1 MNPAKKKNAK
11 RLIVNLDNM
20 EREDEMVIQ
29 CNHDILHAIGHP
41 ALMTLHE
48 DLVHFIARR
57 SELIKALTAEVK
69 NLSGTLQSFAELD
82 EVMEAN
88 KPQTACHS
96 TQTCPAPSCKE
107 TSSQTDPIKP
117 ATPAPAAIPAKKPA
131 STLPA
136 PAPTKRKQSEAP
148 NPPAKRTNLNGPSKP
163 APSRVSKPAAAQVG
177 RFATFFIMA
186 TLQKLVVLENRDME
200 LKSYTNT
207 DHVVWRCRSTS
218 KKIGVHSIR
227 TSLRCGTWFE
237 KSTLKL
243 HQIITMTALWVVK
256 IDIKTN
262 AEQSGVSDD
271 AVTHWVN
278 FCREVCYLLYLDDPP
293 KIGGTTIISDGF
305 RSYYKLDQEGFDHL
319 VVNHKLHFKDPET
332 GAHTNNIE
340 ATWGAAKKLHVGEK
354 GKDMELK
361 SYTNTD
367 HVVWRCRSTS
377 KKIGVHSIRT
387 SLRCRT
393 WFEKSTLKL
402 HQIITMTAALWVVKI
417 DIKTIV
423 EQSGVSD
430 DAVTHW
436 VNFCREVCYLL
447 YLDDPPKI
455 GGKGKQVQIDESLF
469 GHNKKTKNHC
479 AKTAEG
485 HWIDIKT
492 IAEQSG
498 VSDDAVT
505 HWVNFCREVCYLL
518 YLDDPPKIGG
528 TTIIS
533 DGFRS
538 YYKLDQEGF
547 DHLVV
552 NHKLH
557 FKDPETG
564 AHTNNIEATWG
575 AAKKL
580 HVGEKGK
587 DMELKSY
594 TNTDHVVWRC
604 RSTSKKIGVHSIRT
618 SLRCRTWF
626 EKSTLK
632 LHQIITMTAALW
644 VVKIDIKT
652 IAEQSGVSDD
662 AVTHWVNFCRE
673 VCYLLYLD
681 DPPKIGGKG
690 KQVQIDE
697 SLFGHNKKTKNHCAK
712 TAEGHWIDIKTI
724 AEQSGVSDDAVT
736 HWVNFCR
743 EVCYLLYLDD
753 PPKIGGKGKQV
764 QIDESL
770 FGHNKKTKNHCAKTA
785 EGHWI
790 DIKTIAEQ
798 SGVSDDAVTHW
809 VNFCREVCYLLYLDD
824 PPKIGGW
831 LKHALVRCKTQ
842 HRRESRLKS
851 LPSRNLVQQYKD
863 HCRAVWDHVVWR
875 CRSTSKKIGVHSIR
889 TSLRCGTWF
898 EKSTLK
904 LHQIITMTALWV
916 VKIDIKTIAEQSGVS
931 DDAVTHWVNF
941 CREVCYLLYLDD
953 PPKIGGKGKQ
963 VQIDE
968 SLFGHNKKTKN
979 HCAKTAEG
987 LWIDIKTIAE
997 QSGVSDDAVTHWV
1010 NFCREV
1016 CYLLYLDDPPKIG
1029 GTTIISDGFRS
1040 YYKLDQEGF
1049 DHLVVNHKLH
1059 FKDPETGAHTNNI
1072 EATWGAA
1079 KKLHVGE
1086 KGKDMEL
1093 KSYTNTDHVV
1103 WRCRS
1108 TSKKIGVHSIRTS
1121 LRCRTWFEKS
1131 TLKLHQIITMTAA
1144 LWVVKIDIKTIAEQS
1159 GVSDDAVTHWVNF
1172 CREVCYL
1179 LYLDDP
1185 PKIGGKGKQVQ
1196 IDESL
1201 FGHNKKT
1208 KNHCAKTA
1216 EGHWHC
1222 GRDMELKSYT
1232 NTDHVV
1238 WRCRSTSKKI
1248 GVHSI
1253 RTSLR
1258 CGTWFEKSTLKLHQI
1273 ITMTALWVV
1282 KIDIKTIAE
1291 QSGVSDDA
1299 VTHWVNFC
1307 REVCYLLYLDDP
1319 PKIGGKGKQVQIDE
1333 SLFGHNKKTKNH
1345 CAKTAE
1351 GHWVFGGVDVETK
1364 DFFFQVVADRRARTL
1379 IAVIKKYVLP
1389 GTTIISDGFR
1399 SYYKLDQEGFDHLVV
1414 NHKLHFKDP
1423 ETGAHT
1429 NNIEATWGAAKK
1441 LHVGK
1446 RKVKDSLEFYL
1457 SEYWWR
1463 RKHYIDIKTIAE
1475 QSGVSDDAVT
1485 HWVNF
1490 CREVCYL
1497 LYLDDPPKIGGKG
1510 KQVVADRRARTLIAV
1525 IKKYVLPGTTIIS
1538 DGFRSYYKL
1547 DQEGFD
1553 HLVVNHKLHFKDP
1566 ETGAHTNNIEA
1577 TWGAA
1582 KKLHV
1587 GKRKVKD
1594 SLEFYLSEYWWRRK
1608 HYIDIKTIAEQSGVS
1623 DDAVTHWVNF
1633 CREVCYLLYLD
1644 DPPKIGG
1651 KGKQVQIDEC
1661 LFGHNKKTK
1670 NHCAK
1675 TAEGHWV
1682 FGGVDVETKDF
1693 FFQVVAD
1700 RRARTL
1706 IAVIK
1711 KYVLPGTTIISDG
1724 FRSYYKLD
1732 QEGFDHLVVNHKLH
1746 FKDPE
1751 TGAHTNNIEATWG
1764 AAKKLHVGKRK
1775 VKDSLEFYLSEY
1787 WWRRKH
1793 YIDIKTIAE
1802 QSGVSDDAVTH
1813 WVNFCREVC
1822 YLLYLDDPPKIGGK
1836 GKQVQIDES
1845 LFGHNKK
1852 TKNHCAKTAEGHWCK
1867 ALLLHPVL
1875 IAELNQLTR
1884 KFHAEVNFGRLA
1896 IDVGLRFIRQIAA
1909 DIHLGAS
1916 TLHRLWRRWLVKGN
1930 EIIYRNACA
1939 ARGTSARMNRRI
1951 LRQEVADLHVT
1962 CTSILQNVQDTL
1974 AHSISTR
1981 TIFRRL
1987 VAFISSGKKT
1997 AIDPTEKMPTVVL
2010 SDESRFCL
2018 SSDSSHVRVRRR
2030 RGEKSNPAD
2039 FVERPTAR
2047 QL

>member
-1 MNPAKKKNAK
+1 MTALWVVKIDIKTIAEQSGVSDDAVTHWVNFCREVCYLLYLDDPPKIGGKGKQVVADRRARTLIAVIKKYVLPGTTIISDGFRSYYKLDQEGFDHLVVNHKLHFKDPETGEHTNNIEATWGAAKKLHVGKRKTCPHCGRDMELKSYTNTDHVVWRCRSTSKKIGVHSIRTSVRCGTWFEKSTLKLHQIITMTALWVVKIDIKTIAEQSGVSDDAVTHWVNFCREVCYLLYLDDPPKIGGKGKQVQIDESLFGHNKKTKNHSVPKLPKDIGDMELKSYTNTDHVVWRCRSTSKKIGVHSIRTSLRCGTWFEKSTLKLHQIITMTALWVVKIDIKTIAEQSGVSDDAVTHWVNFCREVCYLLYLDDPPKIGDHVVWRCRSTSKKIGVHSIRTSLRCGTWFEKSTLKLHQIITMTALWVVKIDIKTIAEQSGVSDDAVTHWVNFCREVCYLLYLDDPPKIGGKGKQVLPGTTIISDGFRSYYKLDQEGFDHLVVNHKLHFKDPETGAHTNNIEATWGAAK
-11 RLIVNLDNM
+11 K
-20 EREDEMVIQ
+20 
-29 CNHDILHAIGHP
+29 LHVGKRKVKDS
-41 ALMTLHE
+41 LEFYLSE
-48 DLVHFIARR
+48 YWWRR
-57 SELIKALTAEVK
+57 SI
-69 NLSGTLQSFAELD
+69 
-82 EVMEAN
+82 MWR
-88 KPQTACHS
+88 
-96 TQTCPAPSCKE
+96 TCPHC
-107 TSSQTDPIKP
+107 
-117 ATPAPAAIPAKKPA
+117 
-131 STLPA
+131 
-136 PAPTKRKQSEAP
+136 
-148 NPPAKRTNLNGPSKP
+148 G
-163 APSRVSKPAAAQVG
+163 
-177 RFATFFIMA
+177 
-186 TLQKLVVLENRDME
+186 RDME

-256 IDIKTN
+256 IDIKTI

-293 KIGGTTIISDGF
+293 KIGS
-305 RSYYKLDQEGFDHL
+305 
-319 VVNHKLHFKDPET
+319 
-332 GAHTNNIE
+332 
-340 ATWGAAKKLHVGEK
+340 K
-354 GKDMELK
+354 GKQVQIDESLFGH
-361 SYTNTD
+361 N
-367 HVVWRCRSTS
+367 
-377 KKIGVHSIRT
+377 KKTKNHYA
-387 SLRCRT
+387 
-393 WFEKSTLKL
+393 K
-402 HQIITMTAALWVVKI
+402 TAEGHWI
-417 DIKTIV
+417 DIKTIA

-455 GGKGKQVQIDESLF
+455 GSKGKQVQIDESLF

-518 YLDDPPKIGG
+518 YLDDPPKIG
-528 TTIIS
+528 S
-533 DGFRS
+533 
-538 YYKLDQEGF
+538 
-547 DHLVV
+547 
-552 NHKLH
+552 
-557 FKDPETG
+557 
-564 AHTNNIEATWG
+564 
-575 AAKKL
+575 
-580 HVGEKGK
+580 
-587 DMELKSY
+587 
-594 TNTDHVVWRC
+594 
-604 RSTSKKIGVHSIRT
+604 
-618 SLRCRTWF
+618 
-626 EKSTLK
+626 
-632 LHQIITMTAALW
+632 
-644 VVKIDIKT
+644 
-652 IAEQSGVSDD
+652 
-662 AVTHWVNFCRE
+662 
-673 VCYLLYLD
+673 
-681 DPPKIGGKG
+681 KG

-824 PPKIGGW
+824 PPKIGG
-831 LKHALVRCKTQ
+831 
-842 HRRESRLKS
+842 
-851 LPSRNLVQQYKD
+851 
-863 HCRAVWDHVVWR
+863 
-875 CRSTSKKIGVHSIR
+875 
-889 TSLRCGTWF
+889 
-898 EKSTLK
+898 
-904 LHQIITMTALWV
+904 
-916 VKIDIKTIAEQSGVS
+916 
-931 DDAVTHWVNF
+931 
-941 CREVCYLLYLDD
+941 
-953 PPKIGGKGKQ
+953 KGKQ
-963 VQIDE
+963 V
-968 SLFGHNKKTKN
+968 L
-979 HCAKTAEG
+979 
-987 LWIDIKTIAE
+987 
-997 QSGVSDDAVTHWV
+997 
-1010 NFCREV
+1010 
-1016 CYLLYLDDPPKIG
+1016 P

-1079 KKLHVGE
+1079 KKLHVG
-1086 KGKDMEL
+1086 KRKVKDSLEFYL
-1093 KSYTNTDHVV
+1093 SEYW
-1103 WRCRS
+1103 WRRS
-1108 TSKKIGVHSIRTS
+1108 IMWRT
-1121 LRCRTWFEKS
+1121 C
-1131 TLKLHQIITMTAA
+1131 
-1144 LWVVKIDIKTIAEQS
+1144 
-1159 GVSDDAVTHWVNF
+1159 
-1172 CREVCYL
+1172 
-1179 LYLDDP
+1179 P
-1185 PKIGGKGKQVQ
+1185 
-1196 IDESL
+1196 
-1201 FGHNKKT
+1201 
-1208 KNHCAKTA
+1208 
-1216 EGHWHC
+1216 HC

-1364 DFFFQVVADRRARTL
+1364 V
-1379 IAVIKKYVLP
+1379 
-1389 GTTIISDGFR
+1389 
-1399 SYYKLDQEGFDHLVV
+1399 
-1414 NHKLHFKDP
+1414 
-1423 ETGAHT
+1423 
-1429 NNIEATWGAAKK
+1429 
-1441 LHVGK
+1441 
-1446 RKVKDSLEFYL
+1446 
-1457 SEYWWR
+1457 
-1463 RKHYIDIKTIAE
+1463 
-1475 QSGVSDDAVT
+1475 
-1485 HWVNF
+1485 
-1490 CREVCYL
+1490 
-1497 LYLDDPPKIGGKG
+1497 
-1510 KQVVADRRARTLIAV
+1510 
-1525 IKKYVLPGTTIIS
+1525 
-1538 DGFRSYYKL
+1538 
-1547 DQEGFD
+1547 
-1553 HLVVNHKLHFKDP
+1553 
-1566 ETGAHTNNIEA
+1566 
-1577 TWGAA
+1577 
-1582 KKLHV
+1582 
-1587 GKRKVKD
+1587 
-1594 SLEFYLSEYWWRRK
+1594 
-1608 HYIDIKTIAEQSGVS
+1608 
-1623 DDAVTHWVNF
+1623 
-1633 CREVCYLLYLD
+1633 
-1644 DPPKIGG
+1644 
-1651 KGKQVQIDEC
+1651 
-1661 LFGHNKKTK
+1661 
-1670 NHCAK
+1670 
-1675 TAEGHWV
+1675 
-1682 FGGVDVETKDF
+1682 F

-1852 TKNHCAKTAEGHWCK
+1852 TKNHCAKTAEGHWVFGGVDVETK
-1867 ALLLHPVL
+1867 VFFFQVVADRRARTL
-1875 IAELNQLTR
+1875 IAVIKKYVLPGTTIISKWGFDPTTSWIKKVSTTLWLTTNYILKTRKRDSPIEQIALQKIDLDPEQQLYTTKIVDIAAAVMEIIPTQDSGHCCCCDGDAWRHLRLFIGHNNNNNTVYTPKIVDIAAAVMEIRYDDCCFLCHKDVKIQGTKFQDSEGILGKTCQIHVSSNKIASRYSGVNPGGALNLRNRQHQTTLTR
-1884 KFHAEVNFGRLA
+1884 FRTGHFKPLKIENNNKIYLTCPKYSLA
-1896 IDVGLRFIRQIAA
+1896 PAAPEHILVCIRCTKQ
-1909 DIHLGAS
+1909 
-1916 TLHRLWRRWLVKGN
+1916 
-1930 EIIYRNACA
+1930 
-1939 ARGTSARMNRRI
+1939 
-1951 LRQEVADLHVT
+1951 DL
-1962 CTSILQNVQDTL
+1962 
-1974 AHSISTR
+1974 
-1981 TIFRRL
+1981 
-1987 VAFISSGKKT
+1987 
-1997 AIDPTEKMPTVVL
+1997 
-2010 SDESRFCL
+2010 
-2018 SSDSSHVRVRRR
+2018 
-2030 RGEKSNPAD
+2030 
-2039 FVERPTAR
+2039 
-2047 QL
+2047 